1 MRPEH
6 ERHGS
11 TVPHGTG
18 RSRSALLSFAPWIAI
33 WIIGGHNH
41 MRLAAGVA
49 LVACVAL
56 IAWEYVSG
64 LHPKSLDWGT
74 LVIIAVLFVIALAA
88 PQSWSNK
95 WFVPVANGALF
106 ALMLGTIVAGRPFAA
121 EYGKESAPPEVW
133 QTAAFRQ
140 ATLGISLVWTAAVG
154 AIFVGSLITA
164 VKPSTEAWSTWVVT
178 AAAIIIA
185 LKFQH
190 WYPDQVARQQEGPRN
205 LG

>member
-1 MRPEH
+1 MNTP
-6 ERHGS
+6 
-11 TVPHGTG
+11 P
-18 RSRSALLSFAPWIAI
+18 I
-33 WIIGGHNH
+33 
-41 MRLAAGVA
+41 
-49 LVACVAL
+49 
-56 IAWEYVSG
+56 VS
-64 LHPKSLDWGT
+64 
-74 LVIIAVLFVIALAA
+74 
-88 PQSWSNK
+88 
-95 WFVPVANGALF
+95 
-106 ALMLGTIVAGRPFAA
+106 
-121 EYGKESAPPEVW
+121 PEVW